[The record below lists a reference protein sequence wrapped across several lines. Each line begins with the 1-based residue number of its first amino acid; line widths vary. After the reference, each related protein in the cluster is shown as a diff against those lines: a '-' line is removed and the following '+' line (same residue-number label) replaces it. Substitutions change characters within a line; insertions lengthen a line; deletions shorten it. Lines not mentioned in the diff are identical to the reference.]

1 MKGVY
6 LGQKPLNI
14 LSCAVEGRPGRSAY
28 DTAVAGG
35 YTGTATEYES
45 FLGGLPAA
53 LTRLNAADTRVDGIL
68 EYLGNQIS
76 ELELA
81 VEALAQRLD
90 TLEAVQ

>member
-6 LGQKPLNI
+6 LGPQPLNI

-35 YTGTATEYES
+35 YTGTAAEYES

-53 LTRLNAADTRVDGIL
+53 LTRLTAADNRVNGIL
-68 EYLGNQIS
+68 EYMGNQIS

-90 TLEAVQ
+90 ALEGAQ